1 MCLNE
6 VGRSFRNNLLMF
18 DSVKKSGA
26 AGRTNFCYIRNL
38 NEWQFGQYQKINI
51 CKFLSC
57 LKLNSNVVLLK
68 FTNLSLLP

>member
-1 MCLNE
+1 MCLN
-6 VGRSFRNNLLMF
+6 GATRSFGNNPLMF

-38 NEWQFGQYQKINI
+38 NEWRFGQYQKINI

-57 LKLNSNVVLLK
+57 LKLNSNVALLK
-68 FTNLSLLP
+68 FINLSLLP